1 MPPTDTKFHIV
12 EVAEEIF
19 SADFADFI
27 ESIGWAK
34 KSRRPILAFPKIRRS
49 RRQPEALVGRGNPQG
64 TRGGGLSGWWA

>member
-34 KSRRPILAFPKIRRS
+34 KSRRPILASSEIRRS
-49 RRQPEALVGRGNPQG
+49 RRPA
-64 TRGGGLSGWWA
+64 